1 MDDQTLLDRWDMT
14 TNFEERDQ
22 LLQLMRERH
31 LFPEGAQTAWEEAS
45 GAYPTIDDP
54 NFLMKLLERREFAE
68 SYQDGSMGSKE
79 DPCKKSEDSLGF
91 ELSPVQRFV
100 ANFMSARTPY
110 KSMLLYHGV
119 GVGKTCSAIQIA
131 EQWLHFNPDK
141 QVIILAPK
149 TVHPNFYK
157 NIFDFSKIKFGKNP
171 NEPNTTDQCTGTIY
185 LELTNTLYERNKD
198 IIIKK
203 IKEKRKQR
211 YEILGYGKFANRL
224 KNILLDI
231 PERYTGEERRERERQ
246 ELQEYL
252 EGKLIIIDEVHNLRD
267 NPEEPILEEV
277 SSVADDDVEEEK
289 QSSEEKAGKQLTPYL
304 ERVLRYVDGLKLVM
318 MTATPMFNSYKEIIF
333 LLNLILLNE
342 KKGGLSESD
351 IFYQDGTFR
360 EGGEELLGSI
370 AQRYISYMRGENPDI
385 FPLRLSPSD
394 TLKTYPTINPRG
406 MRLSAS
412 DRSYIEHFPIVPV
425 PLHGDLLEV
434 QTQLINELPQ
444 ADADTISALRLKSII
459 EKGLFIVPPVTE
471 EQVAAG
477 QNNNVVTDIMERVDI
492 NALNLHFHR
501 QVVGG
506 EIMWKGR
513 GRGRASWLAADKL
526 EEYSPK
532 ISKIL
537 KSVQGSEGVCFIYSR
552 FVRMGCIPIALA
564 LEANGYTCYGRR
576 LPVLGD
582 GIQAPGGRQCA
593 LCPSKE
599 DDHEGANH
607 QFTPAYYCILTG
619 DAKLS
624 PNNQIPIAAAVTDD
638 NVAGAQI
645 KAIIGSPVASEGVDF
660 KFIREIHILEPWYH
674 LNRIEQIIG
683 RGIRTGSHCMLQP
696 EKRNCTVFMYACTMP
711 NSNRETGDLFSYR
724 KAYKKARLIGGV
736 SRILKAYA
744 VDCNLNHDAIIIKG
758 REKRTIVNSQGEIIT
773 DVSVDDKPNT
783 SICDW
788 LDTCDYQCIPQID
801 VDVIDASEVSYDEFT
816 ARWYD
821 ARMKRD
827 LRAIFQQP
835 GMVIIPYEAIATLL
849 GKYPR
854 VARLALLKNVTNNPS
869 FVVRNNGRD
878 GYIIYRNGYY
888 LFQPFLLK
896 DLRIPRAIRI
906 SAFPERRDYYS
917 PEFMNSIGE
926 QVIAEDEEEDEDSAV
941 EAPIEPSFIK
951 QILRAIRSWSQELMT
966 KNVEVP
972 TDIMT
977 WLSGQK
983 EFDKKDLTRYQNR
996 LQMVI
1001 WMAESMRLAR
1011 IKPEVFEQILM
1022 EFFFDEF
1029 MNEHERFTF
1038 YEHSELSELGSELSP
1053 IQYNQ
1058 YSKKNMA
1065 YVFVSTET
1073 GQLTYLCNPDK
1084 TECSPAIIDL
1094 INEKSEYNKF
1104 FVDDVNTGFFY
1115 GFMIPKSNGTYT
1127 FKTNTPL
1134 KHGSKDA
1141 LDRKLPTGKEC
1152 AIVSNSSLHIRN
1164 AIALGEFLKAKGLS
1178 DLSLTD
1184 QVLDKSDRKPKNT
1197 QQICTINNL
1206 VLRYMDIIKVDG
1218 KRWFYRPID
1227 AALTGHKGRF

>member
-1 MDDQTLLDRWDMT
+1 MDDQMLLDKWDTT
-14 TNFEERDQ
+14 TNFEERDK

-31 LFPEGAQTAWEEAS
+31 LFPESAQTAWEETS

-54 NFLMKLLERREFAE
+54 NFLMKLLGRREFAE
-68 SYQDGSMGSKE
+68 SYQDGAPPTKG
-79 DPCKKSEDSLGF
+79 DPCIKSDGDIGF
-91 ELSPVQRFV
+91 ELSAVQRFV

-141 QVIILAPK
+141 KVIILAPK
-149 TVHPNFYK
+149 TVHTNFYK
-157 NIFDFSKIKFGKNP
+157 SIFDFSKIKFGKTP

-224 KNILLDI
+224 KNKLQSI
-231 PERYTGEERRERERQ
+231 PERYQGEERREMERQ

-252 EGKLIIIDEVHNLRD
+252 EGTLIIIDEVHNLRD
-267 NPEEPILEEV
+267 NPEEPVIEEV
-277 SSVADDDVEEEK
+277 VSVADDEVEEEK

-385 FPLRLSPSD
+385 FPLRLNPEE

-406 MRLSAS
+406 MRLSATE
-412 DRSYIEHFPIVPV
+412 RSYIEHFPIVPV
-425 PLHGDLLEV
+425 PLTGDLLAV
-434 QTQLINELPQ
+434 QEQLINELPQ

-471 EQVAAG
+471 EQVEAG
-477 QNNNVVTDIMERVDI
+477 YNDDVVTDIMERVDI
-492 NALNLHFHR
+492 NALSLHFHR
-501 QVVGG
+501 QIVGG

-513 GRGRASWLAADKL
+513 SKGRAAWLAQDQL
-526 EEYSPK
+526 EKWSPK

-537 KSVQGSEGVCFIYSR
+537 KSVQRAEGVCFIYSR
-552 FVRMGCIPIALA
+552 FVRMGCIPMALA
-564 LEANGYTCYGRR
+564 LEANGYTCYER
-576 LPVLGD
+576 LPLLGD
-582 GIQAPGGRQCA
+582 RIQAPGGRQCA
-593 LCPSKE
+593 LCPVKE
-599 DDHEGANH
+599 DNHEGADH
-607 QFTPAYYCILTG
+607 EFAPAYYCILTG
-619 DAKLS
+619 DGKLS
-624 PNNQIPIAAAVTDD
+624 PNNQIPIAEAVTDE
-638 NVAGAQI
+638 NVNGARI
-645 KAIIGSPVASEGVDF
+645 KVIIGSPVASEGVDF

-683 RGIRTGSHCMLQP
+683 RGIRTGSHCLLPP
-696 EKRNCTVFMYACTMP
+696 EKRNCTVYMYACVMP
-711 NSNRETGDLFSYR
+711 GIPRETGDLFSYR

-736 SRILKAYA
+736 SRVLKAYA

-758 REKRTIVNSQGEIIT
+758 RDTRTIVNSQGETIT
-773 DVSVDDKPNT
+773 NVSVDDKPNT

-788 LDTCDYQCIPQID
+788 LDTCDYQCIPRID

-896 DLRIPRAIRI
+896 DLRIPRAVRI
-906 SAFPERRDYYS
+906 SAFPERQDHYS
-917 PEFMNSIGE
+917 PEFMNMIGE
-926 QVIAEDEEEDEDSAV
+926 PVEAEEEEEELDS
-941 EAPIEPSFIK
+941 EEPRIDPTFIK
-951 QILRAIRSWSQELMT
+951 QILKAVRDWAQGLMI
-966 KNVEVP
+966 KNIQVP

-983 EFDKKDLTRYQNR
+983 DFDKKDLTRIQNR

-1001 WMAESMRLAR
+1001 WVGESMRLAGV
-1011 IKPEVFEQILM
+1011 KPEIFEQVLL
-1022 EFFFDEF
+1022 EFIFDEF
-1029 MNEHERFTF
+1029 MNEQERFAF
-1038 YEHSELSELGSELSP
+1038 YEHSELTDTGAQLSP

-1073 GQLTYLCNPDK
+1073 GQLQYFCSPDK
-1084 TECSPAIIDL
+1084 TECSPAIVDL
-1094 INEKSEYNKF
+1094 INERGPYYKF
-1104 FVDDVNTGFFY
+1104 YVDDANTGFFY
-1115 GFMIPKSNGTYT
+1115 GFMIPKTNGSYT

-1141 LDRKLPTGKEC
+1141 QERKIPTGKEC

-1164 AIALGEFLKAKGLS
+1164 AISLGDFLKTKGLD
-1178 DLSLTD
+1178 DLGLTD
-1184 QVLDKSDRKPKNT
+1184 YVLDKSDRKPKNT

-1206 VLRYMDIIKVDG
+1206 ILRYMDIIKVDG
-1218 KRWFYRPID
+1218 KRWFYRPVD
-1227 AALTGHKGRF
+1227 AAMTGHKGRF